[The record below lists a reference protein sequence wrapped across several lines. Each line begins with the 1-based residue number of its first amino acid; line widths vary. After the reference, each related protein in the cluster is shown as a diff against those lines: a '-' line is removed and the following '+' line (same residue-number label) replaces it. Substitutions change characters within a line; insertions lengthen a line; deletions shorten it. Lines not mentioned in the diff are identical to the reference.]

1 MQLPDLLTSVE
12 QVHIGRTY
20 KAVNGPS
27 GRPALEEVITK
38 GRPRS
43 LEGEQLEA
51 ARAMRRVGVTYRV
64 IADALEVSL
73 GAVTTA
79 LGARYAN

>member
-1 MQLPDLLTSVE
+1 MQLPDLLSSVE

-20 KAVNGPS
+20 KAVNGPN
-27 GRPALEEVITK
+27 GRPALEEVSTK
-38 GRPRS
+38 GRPRT

-51 ARAMRRVGVTYRV
+51 ARALRRCAVPYRK
-64 IADALEVSL
+64 IAETLEVSL

-79 LGARYAN
+79 LGVRYAD